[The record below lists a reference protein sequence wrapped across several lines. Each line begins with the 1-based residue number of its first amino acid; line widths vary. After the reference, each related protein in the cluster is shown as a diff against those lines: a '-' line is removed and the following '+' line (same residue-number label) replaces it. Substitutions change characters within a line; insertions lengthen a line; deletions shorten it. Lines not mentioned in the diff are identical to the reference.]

1 MISFGVCANMYDV
14 IYKTGRSKHIA
25 MRLPP
30 YQDLATATGD
40 MRKNAAKIGCVFR
53 RCGRGQTNR
62 QTRSL
67 QYFTFLSGARNNNNL
82 IYNAHS
88 IWSKSYSLSL
98 SSKLIYATSVYGC
111 KLSQCITHG
120 AGESSEQHN
129 GRKVQGQAITKC
141 AVKSTHTRHPAAV
154 YKIWLSP
161 ATGAS
166 NSSSAELGS
175 VDGRYFT
182 PDRRLQSL
190 DAREQ

>member
-1 MISFGVCANMYDV
+1 M
-14 IYKTGRSKHIA
+14 
-25 MRLPP
+25 P
-30 YQDLATATGD
+30 
-40 MRKNAAKIGCVFR
+40 R
-53 RCGRGQTNR
+53 RCTVANCRNA
-62 QTRSL
+62 SL
-67 QYFTFLSGARNNNNL
+67 TVQ
-82 IYNAHS
+82 
-88 IWSKSYSLSL
+88 
-98 SSKLIYATSVYGC
+98 
-111 KLSQCITHG
+111 
-120 AGESSEQHN
+120 ESSEQHN

-175 VDGRYFT
+175 VDRRYFT

>member
-25 MRLPP
+25 MPP
-30 YQDLATATGD
+30 YQDRATATGD
-40 MRKNAAKIGCVFR
+40 MRKKCGEDRMCVPEMWSR
-53 RCGRGQTNR
+53 ADR

-111 KLSQCITHG
+111 KLSQCITHS